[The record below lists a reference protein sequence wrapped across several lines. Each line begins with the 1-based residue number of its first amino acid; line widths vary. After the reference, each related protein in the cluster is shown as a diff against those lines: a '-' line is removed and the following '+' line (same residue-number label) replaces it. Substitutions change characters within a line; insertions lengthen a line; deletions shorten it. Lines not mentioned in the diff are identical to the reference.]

1 MGINNQE
8 RYADIVVY
16 PNPTKG
22 IINADITLT
31 STSPLEVSVYNPLG
45 QLVAEQS
52 RSNFNSG
59 IISFDFKNQPK
70 GIYLVKVVANDQVK
84 VQRVILE

>member
-1 MGINNQE
+1 
-8 RYADIVVY
+8 
-16 PNPTKG
+16 
-22 IINADITLT
+22 
-31 STSPLEVSVYNPLG
+31 LG

-52 RSNFNSG
+52 RSNFNAG